1 MLYRPSAE
9 THSNQNSVQGTK
21 TLTNK
26 RVQWIFD

>member
-1 MLYRPSAE
+1 MLHRPSAE

-26 RVQWIFD
+26 RLY